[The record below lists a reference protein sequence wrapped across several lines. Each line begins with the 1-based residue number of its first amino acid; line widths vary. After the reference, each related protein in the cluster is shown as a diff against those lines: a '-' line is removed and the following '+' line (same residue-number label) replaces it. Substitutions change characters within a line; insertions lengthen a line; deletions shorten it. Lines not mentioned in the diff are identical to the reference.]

1 MWEGTGKRKMKMSIE
16 MRVEH
21 ELDSQEVSECLL
33 NALLLKSFS
42 NSAVSQYSRD

>member
-21 ELDSQEVSECLL
+21 ELDSREVSECLL
-33 NALLLKSFS
+33 NALLLIPFR
-42 NSAVSQYSRD
+42 NSSLPAF